1 MPESQA
7 TRTEYSAELRKL
19 QDDVL
24 RLGTMVDRQI
34 NRAIDALRK
43 QDLVAAQQVI
53 DLDTKVN
60 DVRWQIEN
68 ETMRLIA
75 TQAPMAGDLRRILA
89 SVHIATNLER
99 MGDHAD
105 GIARLTLR
113 TADQPHLREL
123 DAIPAMAETGRSML
137 TDALDAF
144 VENDPNKAREIAAR
158 DNDVDLLYDQVYR
171 DLLTVMIADP
181 ETVSRATHLLWVAH
195 NLERIADRVTN
206 ICERIIFAATGDF
219 EEVNPK
225 DFMGRLSQ
233 TN

>member
-1 MPESQA
+1 MTDTHH
-7 TRTEYSAELRKL
+7 TRTEYTAELRTL

-24 RLGTMVDRQI
+24 RLGAMVDRQI
-34 NRAIDALRK
+34 DRAVDALRR
-43 QDLVAAQQVI
+43 QDLGAAQQVI
-53 DLDTKVN
+53 DLDMKVN
-60 DVRWQIEN
+60 DLRWKIEN
-68 ETMRLIA
+68 DTMRLIA

-105 GIARLTLR
+105 GISRLTLR

-123 DAIPAMAETGRSML
+123 DAIPAMAETTRSML
-137 TDALDAF
+137 TDTLEAF
-144 VENDPNKAREIAAR
+144 VQNDADKARQIAER
-158 DNDVDLLYDQVYR
+158 DNEVDALYDQVYH

-181 ETVSRATHLLWVAH
+181 DTVSGATHLLWVGH

-225 DFMGRLSQ
+225 DFMGRLPQ
-233 TN
+233 TK